1 MAGTKQTAFKSML
14 VATKAAMKST
24 SSTGGA
30 NKPHH
35 YNPGS
40 DDIKWYQKS
49 TQLSTR
55 KLPFER
61 PVRKMAQ
68 DFNTDLRFQ
77 NAAIGAL
84 CRRLN
89 LVKLIWLLC
98 LKTQLLTPSMV
109 SVRP

>member
-1 MAGTKQTAFKSML
+1 
-14 VATKAAMKST
+14 MKST
-24 SSTGGA
+24 LSTGGA

-40 DDIKWYQKS
+40 GDIKCCQKS

-68 DFNTDLRFQ
+68 DFNIDLRFQ
-77 NAAIGAL
+77 SAAIGVLQEAIPNEAYL
-84 CRRLN
+84 A
-89 LVKLIWLLC
+89 VLLEDTTLGAIRGKRVTIMPGDVENM
-98 LKTQLLTPSMV
+98 LK
-109 SVRP
+109 